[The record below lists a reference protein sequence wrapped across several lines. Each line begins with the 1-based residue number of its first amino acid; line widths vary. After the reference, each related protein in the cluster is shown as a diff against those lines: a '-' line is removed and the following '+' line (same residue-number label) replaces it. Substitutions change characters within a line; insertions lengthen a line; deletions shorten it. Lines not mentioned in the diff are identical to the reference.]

1 MKGCG
6 VSIVG
11 IVLGSIVALWILWHI
26 GTIWSGLNSLLKLVT
41 GK

>member
-11 IVLGSIVALWILWHI
+11 IVLGSIVALWLIWHI
-26 GTIWSGLNSLLKLVT
+26 GTIWHFLNSLIK
-41 GK
+41 